1 MSTPRTVVVAASAAL
16 ALATVGCGG
25 GGKTASTA
33 TARPAAP
40 ATAATTAAT
49 PPPSGGKVDLPKPYS
64 TVATDVQRRLDAL
77 ASSGKIPSAKAFG
90 TARFNAAA
98 RDLARDV
105 ERTAA
110 ELEAAQPPVP
120 VTALHRAILGE
131 LRAIAADFRTLAQ
144 ASAANNP
151 AVASRA
157 LGRIV
162 ASLGRVRSDIRRVVS
177 TVD

>member
-1 MSTPRTVVVAASAAL
+1 MSTPRTVVAACAAL
-16 ALATVGCGG
+16 ALAAVGCGG

-33 TARPAAP
+33 TAPPAAP
-40 ATAATTAAT
+40 ATAATTA
-49 PPPSGGKVDLPKPYS
+49 PPDPSGGKVDLPKPYS
-64 TVATDVQRRLDAL
+64 TVATDVQKRLDAL
-77 ASSGKIPSAKAFG
+77 ATSGKIPSAKSFG
-90 TARFNAAA
+90 TARFTAAA

-110 ELEAAQPPVP
+110 ELAAAQPPVP
-120 VTALHRAILGE
+120 VTALHRAILRE
-131 LRAIAADFRTLAQ
+131 LGTIAADFRTLAR

-151 AVASRA
+151 TVASRA

-162 ASLGRVRSDIRRVVS
+162 ASLARVRSDIRRVVS